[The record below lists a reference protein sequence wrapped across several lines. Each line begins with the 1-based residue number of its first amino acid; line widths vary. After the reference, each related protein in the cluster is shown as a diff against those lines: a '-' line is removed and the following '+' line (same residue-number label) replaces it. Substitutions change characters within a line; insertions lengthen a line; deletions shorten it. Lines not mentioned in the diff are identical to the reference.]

1 MVEGAQL
8 CAYFALMRDHTPSA
22 LLSAKRLRSEMSL
35 PEVILWRLL
44 RKKPLGVKFRRQHP
58 IGGYVADFYCDAA
71 DLIVEIDGVAHNM
84 GDRPERDEKRD
95 GWLRSNGKQVLRIPA
110 ADVLKDA
117 VTVAES
123 IVALCA
129 AAPPPSVLRTAT
141 SPEGGGLLKAS

>member
-1 MVEGAQL
+1 VVEGAQL
-8 CAYFALMRDHTPSA
+8 CAYFSLMRDHTPSA
-22 LLSAKRLRSEMSL
+22 LRSAKRLRSEMSL

-58 IGGYVADFYCDAA
+58 IGSYVADFYCDAA
-71 DLIVEIDGVAHNM
+71 DLIIEIDGIAHNM

-95 GWLRSNGKQVLRIPA
+95 VWLLAYGKQVLRIPA
-110 ADVLKDA
+110 TDVLKDA
-117 VTVAES
+117 ATVADS

-141 SPEGGGLLKAS
+141 SPEGGGLLKAR